1 MKKLLLVLLACVYS
15 INADAQLFKKIY
27 DNVFKYSSVYAAG
40 NTSNSFET
48 PRKDYFVRPPED
60 GNLYDI
66 PQVIDDTEYFPND
79 YRLGLGIRKLARFG
93 YENKPNFYN
102 GTENNI
108 ALSAPTAA
116 VQGLEYLFHY
126 EKERQRGDEFE
137 NSRYFIRHTGKYH
150 IIKAE
155 QRQVGNVGFKYQ
167 SAEVRLRAPIGNKF
181 SVSAGAIYRT
191 HEQAF
196 GYNPIEIWLN
206 ETEVINGQEYPTN
219 YWYELG
225 FLYGYDDIFFTE
237 EDEFGN
243 ERYDWYWIDPAGNRV
258 ADSDLEFRNTVF
270 GDLMMRY
277 NNEQW
282 DLLDAFGEIAPIVGF
297 DFYHYQNN
305 FWMHMYGNLILGHHK
320 YLKGDVD
327 FSYLNRNNWG
337 KGGLRE
343 DAELEQ
349 WQDMQ
354 GGIMFGWK
362 IWKTV
367 GLFAEAEYVKFW
379 DREIFNTNFGI
390 NVTLR

>member
-155 QRQVGNVGFKYQ
+155 QRQAERLGYRERRNISDFK
-167 SAEVRLRAPIGNKF
+167 AKRGPFGIG
-181 SVSAGAIYRT
+181 SLIAG
-191 HEQAF
+191 
-196 GYNPIEIWLN
+196 L
-206 ETEVINGQEYPTN
+206 
-219 YWYELG
+219 LG
-225 FLYGYDDIFFTE
+225 FINPALGLAYRGITSIPGVVGKFKSSNTLADFFGSLRGPKNITDDDDDT
-237 EDEFGN
+237 
-243 ERYDWYWIDPAGNRV
+243 
-258 ADSDLEFRNTVF
+258 T
-270 GDLMMRY
+270 
-277 NNEQW
+277 
-282 DLLDAFGEIAPIVGF
+282 LLDQVDP
-297 DFYHYQNN
+297 
-305 FWMHMYGNLILGHHK
+305 NLP
-320 YLKGDVD
+320 
-327 FSYLNRNNWG
+327 FAQSYLNQIKSQLPSTVNQPTGIVNTDAFNNMNLANMTVEELNQIA
-337 KGGLRE
+337 GGP
-343 DAELEQ
+343 
-349 WQDMQ
+349 
-354 GGIMFGWK
+354 
-362 IWKTV
+362 
-367 GLFAEAEYVKFW
+367 
-379 DREIFNTNFGI
+379 
-390 NVTLR
+390 